1 MKKISI
7 QDLTLVALFAA
18 LIAVGAF
25 IKIPM
30 PYVPFTL
37 QVLFTTLAGLLL
49 GARRGALSVIV
60 YVVLGLI
67 GLPIFTSGGGIS
79 YVFNPTFGYLIG
91 FIVGTYLTGK
101 IAYAK
106 KNPSIARLIAASM
119 AGLLVVYFFGAVYY
133 YFIAN
138 FYLLSPIGVWP
149 VVLSCVIMVAP
160 GNIVCCVLGCF
171 LSKRLIPVIKRGR

>member
-25 IKIPM
+25 IKIPF

-49 GARRGALSVIV
+49 GARLGALSVIV

-67 GLPIFTSGGGIS
+67 GLPIFTSGGGLS

-101 IAYAK
+101 IAYVQ
-106 KNPSIARLIAASM
+106 KNPSIKRLIAASM

-133 YFIAN
+133 YLIAN
-138 FYLLSPIGVWP
+138 FYLMSAVGVWA